1 MDKALEKERT
11 GAQLVRIEQLKQLV
25 ATSKQ
30 QFQREHT
37 LLMEELPKLYD
48 SRVDYIRPCVTALLE
63 SQAKFYDSY
72 ALFYESILNLN
83 STASV
88 ENEERNESLDSSSS
102 PQQRLAVDKIDS
114 EIQKCLGEIKSLSI
128 VAGD

>member
-1 MDKALEKERT
+1 MDKALKKERT

>member
-11 GAQLVRIEQLKQLV
+11 GAQLVRIEQLKHLV

>member
-1 MDKALEKERT
+1 LDKALEKERT